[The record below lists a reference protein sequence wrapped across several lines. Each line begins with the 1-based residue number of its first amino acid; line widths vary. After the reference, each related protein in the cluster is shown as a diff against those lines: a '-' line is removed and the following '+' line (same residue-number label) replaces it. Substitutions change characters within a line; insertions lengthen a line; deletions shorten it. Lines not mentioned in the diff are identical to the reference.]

1 MSCDPTHRRFCFL
14 LFTLFVVLS
23 ALPVILVYFSLLT
36 LFAWSPGLIMIALLT
51 LRDYGA
57 CCTIILDSISN
68 NSEPQTLNPK
78 LETKPKALNPKP

>member
-1 MSCDPTHRRFCFL
+1 
-14 LFTLFVVLS
+14 
-23 ALPVILVYFSLLT
+23 
-36 LFAWSPGLIMIALLT
+36 MIALLT